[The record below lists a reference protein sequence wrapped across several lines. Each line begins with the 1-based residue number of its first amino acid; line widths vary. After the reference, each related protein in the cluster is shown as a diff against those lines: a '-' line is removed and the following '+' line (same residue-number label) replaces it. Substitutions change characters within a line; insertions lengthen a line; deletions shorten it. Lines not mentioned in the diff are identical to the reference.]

1 MQALTAVEG
10 VGPKTVGSL
19 YDALDITTLDELEA
33 AAEAGEIQDIK
44 GFGAKTEQ
52 NILDNI
58 EFAREAHA
66 RSLLG
71 NAHPYGEQAKRYVG
85 DIDAVE
91 TCALGGSL
99 RRWRPTIGD
108 VDVLVGSHDGE
119 AVVDAFTN
127 WPEVEGVIEAGET
140 KASVRA
146 GGLRVDLRVVVPEE
160 FGAALQYFT
169 GSKDHNVVVRNRA
182 IERDLKVNE
191 YGVFREARS
200 ASGSR
205 TQSDDADE
213 KAGLIKIYTSGSFL
227 DEREVPAQTRRAI
240 ADTFAD
246 RDRIVV
252 ESLPDFVEDDRVAD
266 FVDAGLETD
275 VAVGLETA
283 TDRVRHD
290 CVNKY
295 FDFADFEAACE
306 AAREAGAGIKAYL
319 LMKPPFLTE
328 SEAVEDMKSSVR
340 RCAAVDGCHTVS
352 MNPCNVQRYTMVEE
366 LYHDGGYRPPWLWS
380 VAAVLEDTADEDV
393 IVVSDPVGHGSDR
406 GPHNCGE
413 CDDRVQRA
421 IKDFDLRQ
429 DPSVFEQVSCEC
441 EATYEA
447 VLAREHS
454 YSLPLAR

>member
-1 MQALTAVEG
+1 MSKPSPDVYEQGKGMDAHNAVMRE
-10 VGPKTVGSL
+10 VRARNDST
-19 YDALDITTLDELEA
+19 YDPREPTRVWLDEDNTPDGVYQSLT
-33 AAEAGEIQDIK
+33 I
-44 GFGAKTEQ
+44 
-52 NILDNI
+52 ILN
-58 EFAREAHA
+58 
-66 RSLLG
+66 
-71 NAHPYGEQAKRYVG
+71 
-85 DIDAVE
+85 
-91 TCALGGSL
+91 TGGC
-99 RRWRPTIGD
+99 RW
-108 VDVLVGSHDGE
+108 
-119 AVVDAFTN
+119 A
-127 WPEVEGVIEAGET
+127 
-140 KASVRA
+140 RA
-146 GGLRVDLRVVVPEE
+146 GGCTMCGYVAESVEGGSVAHEDLM
-160 FGAALQYFT
+160 AQIQHCL
-169 GSKDHNVVVRNRA
+169 DH
-182 IERDLKVNE
+182 
-191 YGVFREARS
+191 EAEHIGEQS
-200 ASGSR
+200 SPGSR
-205 TQSDDADE
+205 TQSDDADG

-227 DEREVPAQTRRAI
+227 DEREVPAETRQAI
-240 ADTFAD
+240 ADAFSD

-252 ESLPDFVEDDRVAD
+252 ESLPDFVETERVGD

-295 FDFADFEAACE
+295 FDFADFEDACA

-328 SEAVEDMKSSVR
+328 SEAVEDMNSSVR
-340 RCAAVDGCHTVS
+340 RCGAVDGCHTVS

-380 VAAVLEDTADEDV
+380 VAEVLEATAQGDV

-429 DPSVFEQVSCEC
+429 DPTVFEQVECEC

-447 VLAREHS
+447 VLDREHS
-454 YSLPLAR
+454 YSIPLAR